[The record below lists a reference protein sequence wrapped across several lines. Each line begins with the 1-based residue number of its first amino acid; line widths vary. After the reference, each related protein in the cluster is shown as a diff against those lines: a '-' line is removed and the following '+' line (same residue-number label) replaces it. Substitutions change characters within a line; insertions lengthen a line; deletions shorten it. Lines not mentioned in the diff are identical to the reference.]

1 MLLGFHLAL
10 HCLAQSPS
18 ELKLPA
24 IIGSNMV
31 VQQGAVVPIWGKTA
45 PGRLVKV
52 TFAKQ
57 TKSVTAD
64 ATGSWTVRFRNLKAG
79 SGGEM
84 VITDGKSTLT
94 FSNILVGDVWIC
106 SGQSNMEWP
115 LAQANDAEREVRSA
129 SYDEIRLFKVAKN
142 ADTFW
147 KGDVQGEWKVCR
159 PETARDF
166 SAVGYFF
173 GRSLYQSEKAPVG
186 LIDSS
191 WGGTPAQAW
200 TPISKLVSMPET
212 RQMAEGFEQKWEQFK
227 RDNPE
232 FANAKSFSS
241 TVADPGNEGYKK
253 GWHQASF
260 DDSAWKSAQ
269 IPSFFSA
276 IPGLSINGIVWF
288 RKKINV
294 PSSFAGKPL
303 TLSLG
308 PIDDFDI
315 TYLNNFKVGE
325 TGASQANYWQHP
337 RVYHIPAGVLKA
349 GENTIAVRVHDSGG
363 EGGIWGK
370 PEDLRLTA
378 GSESLSLAGPWK
390 YFVEYGVPTLP
401 AGAPSPFNPN
411 APSSLYSGMI
421 KPLVPFAL
429 KGAIWYQ
436 GESNVGAAKQYSAL
450 FPGMIQSWR
459 EAFGQPDMA
468 FLYVQLANFMAR
480 QSQPSESGWAELRE
494 AQEAALKLKKTGSA
508 VIIDIGDADDIHPR
522 NKKDVGERL
531 AMSAR
536 SFLFPGS
543 GPSGNSPRMERV
555 LYINGRATVFF
566 KDAKSLKTTDGKA
579 PVGFAARTEGGAWQ
593 WATAKIEGAEV
604 VLSLPGGGEIADVRY
619 AWADNPEVNLVNELG
634 LPVCPFRTD
643 KS

>member
-1 MLLGFHLAL
+1 MLLGFQLAL
-10 HCLAQSPS
+10 SCLAQSPS

-57 TKSVTAD
+57 TKTAT
-64 ATGSWTVRFRNLKAG
+64 ANAAGAWAVRFRNLKAG
-79 SGGEM
+79 PGGEM
-84 VITDGKSTLT
+84 VISDGKSTVT

-115 LAQANDAEREVRSA
+115 LAQTNDAEREIRSA
-129 SYDEIRLFKVAKN
+129 SYDEIRLFQVANN

-159 PETARDF
+159 PETARSF

-173 GRSLYQSEKAPVG
+173 GRSLYMSEKAPVG
-186 LIDSS
+186 LIDST

-200 TPISKLVSMPET
+200 TPLTKLFSMPET
-212 RQMAEGFEQKWEQFK
+212 RIMAEGFEQKWEQFK
-227 RDNPE
+227 KEHPE
-232 FANAKSFSS
+232 LANASSFSS
-241 TVADPGNEGYKK
+241 GISDPGNEGYKK
-253 GWHQASF
+253 GWHQGSF
-260 DDSAWKSAQ
+260 DDSSWKTAQ
-269 IPSFFSA
+269 IPSPFSA
-276 IPGLSINGIVWF
+276 IPDLNLNGIVWF
-288 RKKINV
+288 RKKITV
-294 PSSFAGKPL
+294 PASLVGKPA

-308 PIDDFDI
+308 PIDDMDI

-325 TGASQANYWQHP
+325 TNATQANYWQHP
-337 RVYHIPAGVLKA
+337 RVYQIPAGVLKA
-349 GENTIAVRVHDSGG
+349 GDNMIAVRVYDSGG

-370 PEDLRLTA
+370 PEDLKLTA
-378 GSESLSLAGPWK
+378 GTESLSLAGPWK
-390 YFVEYGVPTLP
+390 YFVEYGVPKLP

-411 APSSLYSGMI
+411 SPSSLFSGMI
-421 KPLVPFAL
+421 QPLTPFAL

-436 GESNVGAAKQYSAL
+436 GESNVGAAKQYAAL

-459 EAFGQPDMA
+459 EAFGQPDLA
-468 FLYVQLANFMAR
+468 FLFVQLANYMGR
-480 QSQPSESGWAELRE
+480 HSQPTESGWAELRE

-555 LYINGRATVFF
+555 LYINGKATVFF
-566 KDAKSLKTTDGKA
+566 DQVKSLKTTDGRP
-579 PVGFAARTEGGAWQ
+579 PVGFAARIRGGGWQ
-593 WATAKIEGAEV
+593 WATAKIEGNEV
-604 VLSLPGGGEIADVRY
+604 VLSLPFGEIADVRY

-643 KS
+643 KD